1 MIVRLLKIITFL
13 VAILF
18 IARECY
24 VWWNLSLCD
33 MELCDSKYIDI
44 NIKLNTKSLRICYFL
59 NGFIKTHIS
68 ERICYSHFS
77 KSLIFTNS
85 TNHSSFCRSVNG
97 RIAGSFPK
105 LLTDGDET
113 CGNKDS
119 LFVFQGVF
127 LNQTARFTD
136 GYTVFKFD
144 IRLFDFTETSKGIT
158 VFKIGFSPGPIHK
171 GTNDDGF
178 EWRLT
183 RSENGERLKLFN
195 QFNSNAWLVIN
206 YDIHLDNVTKTIK
219 IVNRQSKIIL
229 DTFFVTKTY
238 SKCVNI
244 FFQLYENS
252 LAKISVTSRSKGVG
266 FNPDSTYNSIYT
278 SKNNTIAHNYMSFIK
293 NYIPRPL
300 IQDVEVFNCTGLCVI
315 PLTIQYE
322 YLTSDIDASFKLYL
336 ASFDQTDE
344 VLLLSTVQCSSYFFF
359 AVEYFLNTEI
369 HGKCLS
375 LNPHL
380 NENITILPNSLISSQ
395 QSVLVIDNPRNE
407 ASLNL
412 HFYGYSFP
420 IPQVLNQ
427 KHFILRFKVYNAMKL
442 SVRLDH
448 IKSFSYIVYIL
459 SPFLN
464 NGIIG
469 FINTYLY
476 VIFILFIIIF
486 IYLYKYFKIEHRIYV
501 TR

>member
-1 MIVRLLKIITFL
+1 M
-13 VAILF
+13 
-18 IARECY
+18 
-24 VWWNLSLCD
+24 
-33 MELCDSKYIDI
+33 
-44 NIKLNTKSLRICYFL
+44 
-59 NGFIKTHIS
+59 
-68 ERICYSHFS
+68 
-77 KSLIFTNS
+77 
-85 TNHSSFCRSVNG
+85 NG

-244 FFQLYENS
+244 FFQLHENS
-252 LAKISVTSRSKGVG
+252 LAKY
-266 FNPDSTYNSIYT
+266 P
-278 SKNNTIAHNYMSFIK
+278 
-293 NYIPRPL
+293 
-300 IQDVEVFNCTGLCVI
+300 
-315 PLTIQYE
+315 
-322 YLTSDIDASFKLYL
+322 
-336 ASFDQTDE
+336 
-344 VLLLSTVQCSSYFFF
+344 
-359 AVEYFLNTEI
+359 
-369 HGKCLS
+369 
-375 LNPHL
+375 
-380 NENITILPNSLISSQ
+380 
-395 QSVLVIDNPRNE
+395 
-407 ASLNL
+407 
-412 HFYGYSFP
+412 
-420 IPQVLNQ
+420 
-427 KHFILRFKVYNAMKL
+427 
-442 SVRLDH
+442 
-448 IKSFSYIVYIL
+448 
-459 SPFLN
+459 
-464 NGIIG
+464 
-469 FINTYLY
+469 
-476 VIFILFIIIF
+476 
-486 IYLYKYFKIEHRIYV
+486 
-501 TR
+501 